1 MISSELNG
9 QKFSLH
15 GSDREGWDRR
25 TWVDKRVSWFDP

>member
-15 GSDREGWDRR
+15 GSDREGW
-25 TWVDKRVSWFDP
+25 VDKRVSSFDP